1 MATFIRNVKL
11 VIAYDGSGYQ
21 GWQIQPGVRTLQD
34 TVEKG
39 LEVILGHPVR
49 IYASGRT
56 DTGVHAF
63 GQVVNFHTSSSI
75 PVDGLLRGLNSI
87 SPGDISVLS
96 AEEVAPD
103 FHAQFQAKKKT
114 YVYVIDTGEA
124 RSPFLDR
131 YAFHEKYALDAEAMK
146 VSARYLL
153 GEHDFTSFLASGS
166 SVKTTVRTI
175 TLSEVITLTNKVLF
189 LIQGSGFLRYMVRNI
204 VGTLLLVG
212 RGKLPPEEMEHI
224 LARKDR
230 RFAGPTAPPQ
240 GLYLVHVDY

>member
-1 MATFIRNVKL
+1 MRNIRL
-11 VIAYDGSGYQ
+11 VIAYDGSGYL

-39 LEVILGHPVR
+39 LETILGNPVR

-63 GQVVNFHTSSSI
+63 GQVVNFHTPSSI

-87 SPGDISVLS
+87 LPGDISVLS
-96 AEEVAPD
+96 AEEADLD

-114 YVYVIDTGEA
+114 YVYVIDTGPL

-131 YAFHEKYALDAEAMK
+131 YALHEKYALDAEAMRA
-146 VSARYLL
+146 SARFLL

-166 SVKTTVRTI
+166 SVKTTVRNITI
-175 TLSEVITLTNKVLF
+175 SEIITRGNMVLF

-212 RGKLPPEEMEHI
+212 RGKLPPEEIERI
-224 LARKDR
+224 IARKDR
-230 RFAGPTAPPQ
+230 GFAGPTAPPQ
-240 GLYLVHVDY
+240 GLYLVNVEY